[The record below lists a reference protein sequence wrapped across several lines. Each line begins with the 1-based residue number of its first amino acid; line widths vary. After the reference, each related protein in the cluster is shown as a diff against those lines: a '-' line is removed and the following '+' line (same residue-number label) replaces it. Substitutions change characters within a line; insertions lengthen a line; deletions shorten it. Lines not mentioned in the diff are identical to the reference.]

1 MSLTIE
7 RRSVKAEEARQE
19 EIASNSSRIILAMYP
34 GERVAF
40 PLAMNG
46 PPGHKVNIHA
56 RGLPQSVASI
66 NITPKSSVA
75 PFTSEIEIRANEGAS
90 PGLYYFDLW
99 IIDQTKRRTLG
110 TEPLGILILPRNL
123 PRSIVKHYRELRK
136 IYKEVGAQGVLWYLI
151 AKTTRLVR
159 ALPS

>member
-40 PLAMNG
+40 PLAVNG
-46 PPGHKVNIHA
+46 PPGHRVSIHA
-56 RGLPQSVASI
+56 RRFPQSVASI
-66 NITPKSSVA
+66 NIILKSSAA

-99 IIDQTKRRTLG
+99 IIDQTKKGTLG
-110 TEPLGILILPRNL
+110 TESLGILILPRNL
-123 PRSIVKHYRELRK
+123 PGSIVKTL
-136 IYKEVGAQGVLWYLI
+136 Q
-151 AKTTRLVR
+151 R
-159 ALPS
+159 A